1 MIITEYNEQWDK
13 EASFNDGV
21 EFGIEKGIK
30 KGIAQGIEKGV
41 EKNKLEMVRNLLALN
56 VSLEKIS
63 KASGLTEEE
72 ILQLA
77 KN

>member
-13 EASFNDGV
+13 EASFNDGFV
-21 EFGIEKGIK
+21 EGFKIGF
-30 KGIAQGIEKGV
+30 V
-41 EKNKLEMVRNLLALN
+41 EGFKIGREESKLEMVRNLLALN

-63 KASGLTEEE
+63 KASGWTEEE
-72 ILQLA
+72 ILRLT

>member
-13 EASFNDGV
+13 EASFNDGFV
-21 EFGIEKGIK
+21 EGFKIGRE
-30 KGIAQGIEKGV
+30 ES
-41 EKNKLEMVRNLLALN
+41 KLEMVRNLLALN

-63 KASGLTEEE
+63 KASGWSVEE
-72 ILQLA
+72 ILRLT

>member
-13 EASFNDGV
+13 EASFNDGLETGRAEGRAEGRV
-21 EFGIEKGIK
+21 EGRE
-30 KGIAQGIEKGV
+30 E
-41 EKNKLEMVRNLLALN
+41 NKLEMVRNLLALN

-63 KASGLTEEE
+63 KASGWSVEK
-72 ILQLA
+72 ILRLA